1 MKLHLQTF
9 LKSCIL
15 RISFTVT
22 FFRVLLDY
30 HTIKSLSRF
39 FHFLL
44 FLLFKIDLAIVEKYL
59 GWPLEH
65 RKHITGENRGADGV
79 RRHVVAFCNLRFA
92 TTDDFARLKNSPRT
106 FKSARFVF
114 KRAASKSNLNIYRQ
128 RQAALE
134 LQFCCNI
141 TFKATRKKV

>member
-1 MKLHLQTF
+1 MKLHLRAF
-9 LKSCIL
+9 FKSCIL

-65 RKHITGENRGADGV
+65 RKHITSPEKTRGADGV
-79 RRHVVAFCNLRFA
+79 RRHVVVFYNLRFT
-92 TTDDFARLKNSPRT
+92 TTDDFARLTNSPRT
-106 FKSARFVF
+106 FKSA
-114 KRAASKSNLNIYRQ
+114 
-128 RQAALE
+128 
-134 LQFCCNI
+134 
-141 TFKATRKKV
+141 

>member
-1 MKLHLQTF
+1 MKLHLQAF
-9 LKSCIL
+9 FKSCIL

-22 FFRVLLDY
+22 FCVLLDY

-79 RRHVVAFCNLRFA
+79 RKHVVVFYNLRCA
-92 TTDDFARLKNSPRT
+92 ATDDFARLLSKSAPSTNSPRT
-106 FKSARFVF
+106 FES
-114 KRAASKSNLNIYRQ
+114 
-128 RQAALE
+128 
-134 LQFCCNI
+134 
-141 TFKATRKKV
+141 T